1 MNDSAVLLQGEIR
14 CKSLLEFKGL
24 KNHAFEVMHTFGPR
38 RSIFPEIL
46 MVLVIGKVLITAM
59 KQHTAVL

>member
-1 MNDSAVLLQGEIR
+1 MQVTLRVLR
-14 CKSLLEFKGL
+14 V